1 MKNKFILL
9 MLAVIG
15 ASHLAVLGNDIVVP
29 RLSVKQITLSNGV
42 KLEYAEQGPANG
54 TPVIFLHGYT
64 DSWHSFQSVLPH
76 LPPNIHAFAISQR
89 GHGNSDRPL
98 SGYAM
103 KDFAGDVADFMK
115 QLKISPAIIVGHS
128 MGGLV
133 AQQFVLDYPQLSKA
147 LVIVSS
153 AAQFRASEAAS
164 GLAAVV
170 NGFNNDPVDSS
181 FVKEFQQSTITK
193 PIDPVYFDTL
203 VAESR
208 KVPSHVWKAALN
220 AIMSVD
226 FTDRLATITQPVL
239 IVWGDEDGICLLKD
253 EETFLQHLPK
263 ARLLTYKGIGH
274 ALHWED
280 PARFAKDLLA
290 FAQLHGLVK

>member
-9 MLAVIG
+9 TLAVY
-15 ASHLAVLGNDIVVP
+15 ACNLAVLGNDIVVP

-64 DSWHSFQSVLPH
+64 DSWHSFQSVLPY
-76 LPPNIHAFAISQR
+76 LPSNIHAYAISQR
-89 GHGNSDRPL
+89 GHGDSDRPL
-98 SGYAM
+98 TGYAM
-103 KDFAGDVADFMK
+103 SDFAADVADFMK
-115 QLKISPAIIVGHS
+115 QLKIGPAIIVGHS
-128 MGGLV
+128 MGGLI
-133 AQQFVLDYPQLSKA
+133 AQQFVLDHPQLSGA

-153 AAQFRASEAAS
+153 APQFRASEAAS

-170 NGFNNDPVDSS
+170 SGFNDPVDSS

-193 PIDPVYFDTL
+193 PIDKNYFDTL

-208 KVPSHVWKAALN
+208 KVPAYVWKAALN
-220 AIMSVD
+220 GIMSVD
-226 FTDRLATITQPVL
+226 FTERLSTIRQPVL
-239 IVWGDEDGICLLKD
+239 ILWGNEDGICLQKD
-253 EETFLQHLPK
+253 QESFLQHLPT
-263 ARLLTYKGIGH
+263 ARLITYKGIGH
-274 ALHWED
+274 ALHWEE

-290 FAQLHGLVK
+290 FAQLHGLIKK